1 MKKFGM
7 VTTDNWSGAISIE
20 PEFTSFTEKI
30 ISMSPE
36 ELERS
41 YLNL

>member
-20 PEFTSFTEKI
+20 LVNCSTSDI
-30 ISMSPE
+30 N
-36 ELERS
+36 RS
-41 YLNL
+41 IYQDTT